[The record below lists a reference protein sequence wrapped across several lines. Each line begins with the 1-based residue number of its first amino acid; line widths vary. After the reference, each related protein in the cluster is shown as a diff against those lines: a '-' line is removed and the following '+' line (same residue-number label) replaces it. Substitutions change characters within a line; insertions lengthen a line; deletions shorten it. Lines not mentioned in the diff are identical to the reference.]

1 MNKNLKFGGAMVCG
15 IGAIIGL
22 VQLNHPEI
30 RTSPKGLDIIG
41 NTEGCRRDP
50 YVCPANVLS
59 VGIGST
65 EATSGKIERKIY
77 SDKEIAD
84 RWAKDLAEAERC
96 VNRYANGKKMPQ
108 GAFDALTSITF
119 NAGCGTM
126 RHSTLFKLANQGYSP
141 AMCEQFSRWVYAN
154 GKKLRGLEIR
164 REKEK
169 ALCLAL

>member
-1 MNKNLKFGGAMVCG
+1 
-15 IGAIIGL
+15 
-22 VQLNHPEI
+22 
-30 RTSPKGLDIIG
+30 
-41 NTEGCRRDP
+41 
-50 YVCPANVLS
+50 
-59 VGIGST
+59 T

>member
-30 RTSPKGLDIIG
+30 RTSQKGLAIIG
-41 NTEGCRRDP
+41 NAEGCRRDP
-50 YVCPANVLS
+50 YVCPANILT

-84 RWAKDLAEAERC
+84 RWAKR
-96 VNRYANGKKMPQ
+96 
-108 GAFDALTSITF
+108 
-119 NAGCGTM
+119 
-126 RHSTLFKLANQGYSP
+126 
-141 AMCEQFSRWVYAN
+141 FSRSGTVR
-154 GKKLRGLEIR
+154 KPLRQRQKNATRGV
-164 REKEK
+164 
-169 ALCLAL
+169 